1 MTDTPTSAPVA
12 PGTPRTLAQRQE
24 DTLAMLR
31 TPVRD
36 VWVATASTAPDGTP
50 APYLVPLSM
59 AWIDERVVLALD
71 ATSRTGRSLLD
82 TRTAR
87 LSLGGTR
94 DVVMIDADLERSV
107 RVAEA
112 PAEIGEGY
120 AAQADWDP
128 RPGGEHD
135 VYLVLRPRRV
145 QAWREVDELAGR
157 TLMRDGEWL

>member
-1 MTDTPTSAPVA
+1 MTTNPQVA
-12 PGTPRTLAQRQE
+12 PGPRPREQRLA

-31 TPVRD
+31 TPARD
-36 VWVATASTAPDGTP
+36 VWVATASTADDGTP
-50 APYLVPLSM
+50 VPYLVPLSL
-59 AWIDERVVLALD
+59 AWIDDRVVLALE
-71 ATSRTGRSLLD
+71 ATSRTGRNVLA
-82 TRTAR
+82 TGTAR
-87 LSLGGTR
+87 LSLGATR
-94 DVVMIDADLERSV
+94 DVVLIDAVLERSV

-112 PAEIGEGY
+112 PPELAEGY

-135 VYLVLRPRRV
+135 VYLVLRPHRV

>member
-1 MTDTPTSAPVA
+1 MTTNPQVTP
-12 PGTPRTLAQRQE
+12 GPRTREQRRA

-36 VWVATASTAPDGTP
+36 VWVATASVAADGTP
-50 APYLVPLSM
+50 VPYLVPLSM

-71 ATSRTGRSLLD
+71 ATSRTGRSLLA
-82 TRTAR
+82 TGTAR

-107 RVAEA
+107 RVSEA
-112 PAEIGEGY
+112 PAEIAEGY

>member
-1 MTDTPTSAPVA
+1 MTSPQATS
-12 PGTPRTLAQRQE
+12 GPRSREQRRA

-31 TPVRD
+31 TPARD
-36 VWVATASTAPDGTP
+36 AWVATASVAGDGTA
-50 APYLVPLSM
+50 APYLVPLSL
-59 AWIDERVVLALD
+59 AWIDDQVVLALD
-71 ATSRTGRSLLD
+71 ATSRTGRNLLASG
-82 TRTAR
+82 TAR

-94 DVVMIDADLERSV
+94 DVVVVDAVLERSV

-112 PAEIGEGY
+112 PVEIAEGY

-135 VYLVLRPRRV
+135 VYLVLRPWRV

-157 TLMRDGEWL
+157 VLMRGGEWL

>member
-1 MTDTPTSAPVA
+1 MTTNPQVAPV
-12 PGTPRTLAQRQE
+12 PRTREQRQA

-31 TPVRD
+31 SPVRD
-36 VWVATASTAPDGTP
+36 VWVATASVADDGT
-50 APYLVPLSM
+50 AVPYLVPLSL
-59 AWIDERVVLALD
+59 AWLDDRVVLALD
-71 ATSRTGRSLLD
+71 ATSRTGRNVLA
-82 TRTAR
+82 TGTAR

-94 DVVMIDADLERSV
+94 DVVMIDAVLERSV

-112 PAEIGEGY
+112 PPELAEGY

-135 VYLVLRPRRV
+135 VYLVLHPRRV
-145 QAWREVDELAGR
+145 QAWREVDEIAGR